1 MPSAQQKEFEP
12 APVTTDRR
20 QTDLPGVVREIHAA
34 KINNLNSLHR
44 RGTVLFAEGEQSRG
58 VYILRS
64 GRATV
69 SISSSE
75 GRVVML
81 RIAEAGDLLGL
92 NPVLRNLPYD
102 ATVRTLESCRTD
114 FISRAELMEFMQ
126 QSEAGAQM
134 ILAALSRELAALTHR
149 AKSLL
154 LPQTV
159 NGRFATLLL
168 DWCKANGS
176 DGAAIARVD
185 RAFTHEEIAQLIG
198 SSRETVT
205 RLLATL
211 SKGSIIRVTA
221 DSILICNRVALEK
234 MALGDG
240 RHITD
245 GR

>member
-1 MPSAQQKEFEP
+1 MPSAQQKKFQPE
-12 APVTTDRR
+12 PVTTDRK
-20 QTDLPGVVREIHAA
+20 QTDLHGLLCEIHAA
-34 KINNLNSLHR
+34 KIGNLNSLHR

-58 VYILRS
+58 VYVLRS
-64 GRATV
+64 GRAKV

-81 RIAEAGDLLGL
+81 RIAEAGDVMGL

-102 ATVRTLESCRTD
+102 TTVKTLEPCRTD
-114 FISRAELMEFMQ
+114 FISRAELMEIIQ

-134 ILAALSRELAALTHR
+134 IMSALSRELATVTHR

-159 NGRFATLLL
+159 NARLATLLL

-176 DGAAIARVD
+176 DATEVARID
-185 RAFTHEEIAQLIG
+185 RAFTHEELAQLIG

-211 SKGSIIRVTA
+211 SKGSIIRITA
-221 DSILICNRVALEK
+221 ASILICNRVALEK

-245 GR
+245 DR